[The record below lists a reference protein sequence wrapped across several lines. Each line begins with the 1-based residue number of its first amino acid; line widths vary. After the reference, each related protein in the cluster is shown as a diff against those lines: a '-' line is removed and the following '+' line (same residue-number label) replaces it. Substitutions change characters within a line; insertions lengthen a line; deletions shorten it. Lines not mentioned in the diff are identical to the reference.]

1 MSCSLIVTSKYWIK
15 GFCIILGICIDK
27 SIYIAVHFTI
37 VTRKNLESKQVKEKS
52 IEEYLELAKAAVK
65 KLDKYIKDFRNSYE
79 QQFDPEQGN
88 VEEEEH
94 LEAVK
99 T

>member
-1 MSCSLIVTSKYWIK
+1 MIHLLIYNCSFHNK
-15 GFCIILGICIDK
+15 F
-27 SIYIAVHFTI
+27 
-37 VTRKNLESKQVKEKS
+37 RKKLESKKAEQKR

-65 KLDKYIKDFRNSYE
+65 KLDKYIKDFRTSYE

-94 LEAVK
+94 LEAVGTK
-99 T
+99 K